1 MKKKWLIPIIFLAL
15 LFFFPNQIF
24 AVEFTISN
32 SKIDAYLQ
40 ENGEVK
46 VEETHIYEFE
56 GKFNGITR
64 ELIPKEDANI
74 TDFSALEN
82 GKSLRIEKEDGLYKI
97 HRKGKDETITV
108 TLHYTIVDGLEV
120 YQDVT
125 QFYWP
130 FFDDRNESTYEDLS
144 ITIHPPIATD
154 NVIAFG
160 YDEAYQT
167 ETIHGDGSVLFALK
181 EVPSERNGD
190 IRVAYDAQLFPAA
203 TLSADKLMREEILNA
218 EQELAD
224 KAAAKAETREILSNI
239 PTLGVIAF
247 SVLLLL
253 HMIFAWLRARMKKAT
268 LEREGSRFSTLPN
281 QILSL
286 PATLFYTNYSQLPP
300 QAMAAALL
308 DLVRQ
313 GYVTKTATG
322 QFQTTG
328 KKGNLP
334 HENVL
339 LEWLFEKIGAKGQ
352 FSFDDLTSYTM
363 DAKNHTPY
371 HQFKT
376 QWLKAVKDEVDGH
389 ALYEDKKRFRLTLGL
404 SSLLLLPF
412 LILFPIYD
420 LMGIF
425 AAALILFLTVIVY
438 AIAYN
443 PRSEKGWQIA
453 YDWKQFNKGFKQLPQ
468 SDWEKW
474 TEDEQMRA
482 YIFGL
487 GTNDKNVSKKNDE
500 LVEAFTARGSSD
512 YSGVAG
518 LYTIAYIGPLASTNF
533 RTADQSTVTT
543 SSGNSSFS
551 GGGGTGGGG
560 GGSGA
565 F

>member
-1 MKKKWLIPIIFLAL
+1 MKKIWLFSIVFLAL
-15 LFFFPNQIF
+15 LFFFPHQIF

-32 SKIDAYLQ
+32 TKIDAYLQ
-40 ENGEVK
+40 ENGEVM
-46 VEETHIYEFE
+46 VDETHTYKFE
-56 GKFNGITR
+56 GKFNGISR
-64 ELIPKEDANI
+64 ELIPKEDSDI
-74 TDFSALEN
+74 TDFSATEN
-82 GKSLRIEKEDGLYKI
+82 GKSLRIETDDGLYKI

-108 TLHYTIVDGLEV
+108 TLHYTIVNGIEV
-120 YQDVT
+120 YQDVA

-144 ITIHPPIATD
+144 ITIHPPKATD

-167 ETIHGDGSVLFALK
+167 ETIQGDGSVLFDLK

-190 IRVAYDAQLFPAA
+190 IRVAFDAQLFPSA
-203 TLSADKLMREEILNA
+203 TFSADKLMREEILKA

-224 KAAAKAETREILSNI
+224 KAAAKAETREMLSTI

-247 SVLLLL
+247 SVLLFL
-253 HMIFAWLRARMKKAT
+253 HMIVAWLRARMKKVT
-268 LEREGSRFSTLPN
+268 LEREGSRFSTLPK
-281 QILSL
+281 QIMSL

-313 GYVTKTATG
+313 GYVTQTATG

-328 KKGNLP
+328 QKSIIQ
-334 HENVL
+334 HEKVL
-339 LEWLFEKIGAKGQ
+339 LEWLFEKIGANGQ
-352 FSFDDLTSYTM
+352 FNFDDLTSYTK
-363 DAKNHTPY
+363 DPKHHTPY
-371 HQFKT
+371 HQFKS
-376 QWLKAVKDEVDGH
+376 QWLKSVKQEVDGH

-412 LILFPIYD
+412 LFLFPIYD
-420 LMGIF
+420 LMGAF

-438 AIAYN
+438 AITYN

-453 YDWKQFNKGFKQLPQ
+453 YDWKLFKNRFKQLPQ

-487 GTNDKNVSKKNDE
+487 GSNDKNVSKKNDS
-500 LVEAFTARGSSD
+500 LVEAFTAKSSND

-518 LYTIAYIGPLASTNF
+518 LYTFAYIGPLASTNF
-533 RTADQSTVTT
+533 RSADQSTVTT
-543 SSGNSSFS
+543 TSGGSSFG